1 MWILKLDLLSL
12 KSTGVVEFLAMCTTV
27 CNNPNDQ
34 HKFNELKNTNISIE
48 TNKANN
54 KNSKTIHKR
63 CVWMVCL
70 VLLFFFYFVLNFSIS
85 VNVFIF
91 RACIVCILDLATNKL
106 NTSIYNNSVLVLYLV
121 NFTWSEIR
129 SEFLAQQ
136 SIQRNK
142 TAFIWCCVLFNIQW
156 FSRCLNVFVHTQL
169 NLFSPVSTVS
179 LCWYMQINA
188 ICTDAMLIS

>member
-1 MWILKLDLLSL
+1 MNFWLCAQLFAIIQM
-12 KSTGVVEFLAMCTTV
+12 T
-27 CNNPNDQ
+27 
-34 HKFNELKNTNISIE
+34 NTNL
-48 TNKANN
+48 T
-54 KNSKTIHKR
+54 NSKTLIFRSKQTKQIIKILKQYTNDVFGR
-63 CVWMVCL
+63 FVWFCC
-70 VLLFFFYFVLNFSIS
+70 FFFYFVLNFSIS

-136 SIQRNK
+136 SIQQNK

-156 FSRCLNVFVHTQL
+156 FSRCLNVFVQTQL